1 MMTLNLADSQ
11 KTRFSRSFHA
21 SSFGTVYNKRRI
33 FIPRCTIQ
41 PMKIINFPAAQP
53 RINFLLL
60 LFLVIALDSTGAWA
74 ANGTPD
80 AGQKSATFEIN
91 KDTLK
96 AKIGA
101 INTREGLDE
110 ATKSKL
116 LSIYQAAVDNLAN
129 VEKFKEQAADYKEA
143 VKQAPEQT
151 KKLQKEIE
159 QSLLKVSKQKLEDFT
174 RIPVEELE
182 QRLILEKGKIS
193 NLDEQIK
200 KLESELAVQNSRPQL
215 IREET
220 VAAQQDMEAAQKKLQ
235 DPIGKADAKLEF
247 EARQAQLKTLID
259 SRTAELKMLDVEAIS
274 NPARVELLKAEFQL
288 LDIQKSALNPIVTA
302 IENLTLDLRQQEA
315 KQMQDELSQAE
326 KAISGKHSLIQDSTR
341 ENIQYS
347 RDLQDITAK
356 IEQYTEQKTK
366 VEAQSAEIETDF
378 KSAEKK
384 ISLAGLS
391 PALGKIL
398 REQRRNLSTQDEFTQ
413 QSQNIQNE
421 TAVTSLAQFKI
432 EDKLKRLVDVDAVLN
447 DMMKQQVDQA
457 LPADQR
463 MMTQAELR
471 VLLNNQKDLL
481 NKLSV
486 AYATYLRTLG
496 DFDFAR
502 QQMGTQAGK
511 FATYLDERLLWV
523 PSSEP
528 INLGYIADLYHS
540 TQWLLSPFNWMA
552 VIKDA
557 AKQALRHPF
566 LSFIGILCLAG
577 LHMSRKWAKLQL
589 AAIADKTDSFYYTL
603 RALAYN
609 LILVLALPLILNYV
623 GWFLSRSMHVADF
636 TKSVGEGLQ
645 GAALPLFFLQ
655 FFYRLF
661 AANGIA
667 RKHFQWQKGTVSLLR
682 AQVAWMRFI
691 IVPGVFIISSTSASK
706 FSAHSDSIG
715 RLALI
720 VIMVVMAVFAARV
733 LRPST
738 GLLYGYINKNPQ
750 GWVTRLRYVWYA
762 AAISMPLVIIGFAVA
777 GYYLSALELQQK
789 LILTLRLIFLAV
801 VIHALVF
808 RWLTLV
814 NRQLAITNAKQKR
827 KAAATT
833 EKHVAGSED
842 PVLPVDEQQIDIP
855 KINAQTIKLL
865 NVVIGFTLAVGF
877 WMIWK
882 NILPAFS
889 FLDRIVLWQ
898 HLVNVDN
905 QESYQP
911 ITMTNLFLAGLY
923 AFIAVVAVRN
933 FSGVMELLVFRRL
946 SIEAGGRY
954 AVNQLAKYIL
964 FSIGFI
970 SVANELG
977 GSWSQVQWLVAALSV
992 GLGFGLQEIF
1002 ANMVSGIILLFERP
1016 IRVGDTVTIGPVTG
1030 KVSRIQMRATTL
1042 VDMDQKDLIVPNKT
1056 FITSQL
1062 INWTLSDPITRV
1074 VIPVGIAY
1082 GSDIELARKVMIDTV
1097 KSTPMVLA
1105 EPAPSVLLI
1114 GFGESSLNFSIRV
1127 YVCELPNRLPV
1138 TNDLHIRIEKALREH
1153 DITIPSKADRDIKV
1167 LSVTPGHDK
1176 VNRDT

>member
-1 MMTLNLADSQ
+1 
-11 KTRFSRSFHA
+11 
-21 SSFGTVYNKRRI
+21 
-33 FIPRCTIQ
+33 
-41 PMKIINFPAAQP
+41 MKIINFPVAQAKTYS
-53 RINFLLL
+53 L
-60 LFLVIALDSTGAWA
+60 LFLLFILTLDSTGAWA
-74 ANGTPD
+74 KSTTPD
-80 AGQKSATFEIN
+80 AGQKSTTFEIN
-91 KDTLK
+91 KDALK
-96 AKIGA
+96 AKIEA
-101 INTREGLDE
+101 INTREGIDD

-116 LSIYQAAVDNLAN
+116 LSIYQTAEDNLSN
-129 VEKFKEQAADYKEA
+129 IEKFKAQTAEFKAAI
-143 VKQAPEQT
+143 KQAPEQT
-151 KKLQKEIE
+151 KKLQKELE
-159 QSLLKVSKQKLEDFT
+159 QTLLKVSKQRLEDFN

-182 QRLILEKGKIS
+182 QRLILEKGRVS
-193 NLDEQIK
+193 TLDEQIK
-200 KLESELAVQNSRPQL
+200 KLDSELAVQNSRPQL

-220 VAAQQDMEAAQKKLQ
+220 VAAQQDMEAAQKKLEV
-235 DPIGKADAKLEF
+235 PAGKTEPKLEV

-259 SRTAELKMLDVEAIS
+259 SRIAELKMLDAEAIS
-274 NPARVELLKAEFQL
+274 NPARVDLLKTQFQL
-288 LDIQKSALNPIVTA
+288 LDIQKSALNPVVSA
-302 IENLTLDLRQQEA
+302 IENLTLNLRQQEA
-315 KQMQDELSQAE
+315 KQMQDALSQAE
-326 KAISGKHSLIQDSTR
+326 KAVAGKHSLIQEVTR

-356 IEQYTEQKTK
+356 IEQYTEQKAK
-366 VEAQSAEIETDF
+366 VETVSTEIETDF

-398 REQRRNLSTQDEFTQ
+398 REQRRNLPVHDELEQ
-413 QSQNIQNE
+413 QSQTIQNE
-421 TAVTSLAQFKI
+421 TAITSLAQFKV
-432 EDKLKRLVDVDAVLN
+432 EDKLKRLMDVDSELN
-447 DMMKQQVDQA
+447 NMMMQQVDQA

-463 MMTQAELR
+463 MMIQAELR

-481 NKLSV
+481 NKLAV

-502 QQMGTQAGK
+502 QQMGAQAGK

-528 INLGYIADLYHS
+528 INLSYIADLYHS

-557 AKQALRHPF
+557 ARLILHHLF
-566 LSFIGILCLAG
+566 LTFIAILCFIGLQL
-577 LHMSRKWAKLQL
+577 SKNWAKLQL
-589 AAIADKTDSFYYTL
+589 EDIAGKTDNFYYTL
-603 RALAYN
+603 RSLAYN
-609 LILVLALPLILNYV
+609 LILVLPLPILLNYL
-623 GWFLSRSMHVADF
+623 GWFLSSSIQIADF
-636 TKSVGEGLQ
+636 TKAVGEGLQ
-645 GAALPLFFLQ
+645 GTALPLFFLQ

-661 AANGIA
+661 AADGIA
-667 RKHFQWQKGTVSLLR
+667 RKHFQWQKTTVSLLR
-682 AQVAWMRFI
+682 AQVAWIRFI
-691 IVPGVFIISSTSASK
+691 VVPGVFIISSTSASK
-706 FSAHSDSIG
+706 FSMHSDSIG

-720 VIMVVMAVFAARV
+720 IIMIVMAVFAGRV
-733 LRPST
+733 LRPSN
-738 GLLYGYINKNPQ
+738 GLLRGYINKYAD
-750 GWVTRLRYVWYA
+750 GWGAKLRYVWYPA
-762 AAISMPLVIIGFAVA
+762 VICIPLVIIGFAVA

-789 LILTLRLIFLAV
+789 LIITLRLIFLTI

-827 KAAATT
+827 KAAAVP
-833 EKHVAGSED
+833 EKHLAGSED

-865 NVVIGFTLAVGF
+865 NVVIGFTLVIGF

-898 HLVNVDN
+898 YLVKVDN
-905 QESYQP
+905 QDSYQP
-911 ITMTNLFLAGLY
+911 ITMTNLLLAGLY
-923 AFIAVVAVRN
+923 AFIAVVAMRN

-946 SIEAGGRY
+946 SIEAGSRY
-954 AVNQLAKYIL
+954 AVNQLAEYIL

-1016 IRVGDTVTIGPVTG
+1016 IRVGDTVTIGSVTG

-1062 INWTLSDPITRV
+1062 INWTLSDAITRV

-1082 GSDIELARKVMIDTV
+1082 GSDVELAHKVMIDTV
-1097 KSTPMVLA
+1097 SASPLVLS
-1105 EPAPSVLLI
+1105 EPEPSVVLV
-1114 GFGESSLNFSIRV
+1114 GFGDSSLNFSIRV
-1127 YVCELPNRLPV
+1127 FVSELSNRLPV
-1138 TNDLHIRIEKALREH
+1138 THDLHIQLEKALREH
-1153 DITIPSKADRDIKV
+1153 NIEIPFPQRDV
-1167 LSVTPGHDK
+1167 HLRSVVHEHVQENHIVPQVHAG
-1176 VNRDT
+1176 

>member
-1 MMTLNLADSQ
+1 
-11 KTRFSRSFHA
+11 
-21 SSFGTVYNKRRI
+21 
-33 FIPRCTIQ
+33 
-41 PMKIINFPAAQP
+41 MKIINFLTIQSK
-53 RINFLLL
+53 IYSL
-60 LFLVIALDSTGAWA
+60 LFLFLVMSLGSTGTWA
-74 ANGTPD
+74 KDAAPD
-80 AGQKSATFEIN
+80 AGQKSAAFEIN

-101 INTREGLDE
+101 INTREGIDE

-129 VEKFKEQAADYKEA
+129 VEKFKAQAADFKEA

-159 QSLLKVSKQKLEDFT
+159 QSLLKVSKQKLEDFNQ
-174 RIPVEELE
+174 IPVEELE

-220 VAAQQDMEAAQKKLQ
+220 VEAQQDMEAAQKKLQ
-235 DPIGKADAKLEF
+235 APIGKADTKLEF

-259 SRTAELKMLDVEAIS
+259 SRNAELKMLDAEAIS
-274 NPARVELLKAEFQL
+274 NPARVELLKSQFQL

-302 IENLTLDLRQQEA
+302 IENLTLELRQQEA
-315 KQMQDELSQAE
+315 KQMQDALSQAE
-326 KAISGKHSLIQDSTR
+326 KASSGKHPLIQESTR

-366 VEAQSAEIETDF
+366 VEAQASEIETDF

-421 TAVTSLAQFKI
+421 TAVTSLAQFKVD
-432 EDKLKRLVDVDAVLN
+432 DKLKPLVDVDAVLN

-463 MMTQAELR
+463 MMIQAELR
-471 VLLNNQKDLL
+471 VLLNSQKELL

-486 AYATYLRTLG
+486 AYITYLRTLG

-502 QQMGTQAGK
+502 QQMSTQAGK

-540 TQWLLSPFNWMA
+540 AQWLLSPFNWMA
-552 VIKDA
+552 LVKDTVT
-557 AKQALRHPF
+557 LIFHHLF
-566 LSFIGILCLAG
+566 LSFIGILCLVG
-577 LHMSRKWAKLQL
+577 LHLSRKWAKLQL
-589 AAIADKTDSFYYTL
+589 AAISDKTDSFYYTL
-603 RALAYN
+603 KSLAYN
-609 LILVLALPLILNYV
+609 LILVLPLPLILHFL
-623 GWFLSRSMHVADF
+623 GWFLSSGIHAVDF
-636 TKSVGEGLQ
+636 TKAVGEGLK
-645 GAALPLFFLQ
+645 GAATPLFFLQ

-661 AANGIA
+661 AAEGLA
-667 RKHFQWQKGTVSLLR
+667 RRHFQWKKSTVSLLR

-691 IVPGVFIISSTSASK
+691 VVPGVFIISSTSASK
-706 FSAHSDSIG
+706 FSANSDSIG

-720 VIMVVMAVFAARV
+720 IIMIVLAVFAARV
-733 LRPST
+733 LKPST
-738 GLLYGYINKNPQ
+738 GLLYDYINKNSN
-750 GWVTRLRYVWYA
+750 GWITRLRYAWYA
-762 AAISMPLVIIGFAVA
+762 AAISIPLVIIGFAVA

-801 VIHALVF
+801 IIHALVF

-814 NRQLAITNAKQKR
+814 NRQLAITNARQKR
-827 KAAATT
+827 KAAAVP
-833 EKHVAGSED
+833 EKHLAGSED
-842 PVLPVDEQQIDIP
+842 PVLPIDEQQIDIP

-865 NVVIGFTLAVGF
+865 NVVIGFTLAIGF

-898 HLVNVDN
+898 HLVKVDN
-905 QESYQP
+905 QDSYQP
-911 ITMTNLFLAGLY
+911 ITMTNLLLAGLY

-1016 IRVGDTVTIGPVTG
+1016 IRVGDTVTIGLVTG

-1042 VDMDQKDLIVPNKT
+1042 IDMDQKDLIVPNKT

-1074 VIPVGIAY
+1074 VVPVGIAY
-1082 GSDIELARKVMIDTV
+1082 GSDIELAHKVMMDTV
-1097 KSTPMVLA
+1097 KTTPLVLA
-1105 EPAPSVLLI
+1105 EPEPSVLLI

-1127 YVCELPNRLPV
+1127 YVSELSNRLPV
-1138 TNDLHIRIEKALREH
+1138 TNDLHIRLEKALREH
-1153 DITIPSKADRDIKV
+1153 KISIPAPERDINV
-1167 LSVTPGHDK
+1167 LAVSVGHDK
-1176 VNRDT
+1176 VNREA